1 MTAIIERPAQA
12 ADLVDHL
19 LPEDA
24 MRWKPGFPIA
34 RFAPEHVVENARYAW
49 DNSKQACLAALP
61 EDFVYDFRDK
71 LDEVAV
77 AAIAEVLAVL
87 WKRRGFT
94 VRFVS
99 PEEIDRSDRSV
110 ANGIYYATWDEAA
123 DRLDPHRLVADA
135 ELNEQLFDYQ
145 GAAA

>member
-12 ADLVDHL
+12 ADIVDQL

-24 MRWKPGFPIA
+24 MRWRPGFPIA
-34 RFAPEHVVENARYAW
+34 RFAPAHVVENARYAW

-61 EDFVYDFRDK
+61 EDFVCDFRDK
-71 LDEVAV
+71 LDEAAV
-77 AAIAEVLAVL
+77 ATIAEVLTVL
-87 WKRRGFT
+87 WERRGFA

-99 PEEIDRSDRSV
+99 PEEMDRSDRSV
-110 ANGIYYATWDEAA
+110 ADGIYYATWDEAA
-123 DRLDPHRLVADA
+123 DRLDAHKLVEAA
-135 ELNEQLFDYQ
+135 ELNDELFGYQ